1 MYETTGS
8 LFIKVTCEYFPHHQQ
23 ILIMPGS
30 ADLKFESIG
39 YINKNFNICRLKT
52 RGEWSD

>member
-8 LFIKVTCEYFPHHQQ
+8 LFIKVTCEYFPQHQK
-23 ILIMPGS
+23 ILIMPES

-39 YINKNFNICRLKT
+39 YLNNNFNICRLKT
-52 RGEWSD
+52 RGE

>member
-8 LFIKVTCEYFPHHQQ
+8 LFIKVTCEYFPQYQ
-23 ILIMPGS
+23 KILIMSES

-39 YINKNFNICRLKT
+39 YLNNNFNIRSLKT
-52 RGEWSD
+52 RGE